1 MGGAELKKVRAAKR
15 KLKKAK
21 KVITVWFVKHSHIF
35 LYCFGF
41 TFGIALIVLSFFIKD
56 NWINVSSGVGTG
68 LLTSL
73 IVSVAINYE
82 NDKRQERKL
91 LEDKKLVLSD
101 IIAGSIDIYGDVVYR
116 INEYVMFN
124 NTPLKSFYGLYDD
137 FSPYNEFEDYLKKL
151 DIDKLSPSERKHL
164 ETLFNIGDYSIDYLV
179 AELKRLPKHEY
190 YLKGLLTKDEFN
202 GLTSNF
208 ADDTYMDYAEH
219 INDFW
224 NNGIT
229 NYEKCVRFLRM
240 TLYICSKII
249 SSIQHCRADVI
260 EKEKNIKD
268 NLNQRYFEEIY
279 SQSDE
284 YIEKQIEE
292 AQARDEYYATHP
304 EEYEEAER
312 QFEEC
317 QNETPEDR
325 ILKNLYYSICGI
337 SAYSIDD
344 LIGKLDSNSEK
355 SLSFLTRDDIQRSL
369 KKSWKKRKA
378 IKRKFGNDY
387 LQKAE
392 KLKKDKTNS
401 LV

>member
-1 MGGAELKKVRAAKR
+1 MKEVRAAIR
-15 KLKKAK
+15 KFKKAK
-21 KVITVWFVKHSHIF
+21 KVMTAWFVNYSHII

-41 TFGIALIVLSFFIKD
+41 TFGIALIVLSFFLKD

-101 IIAGSIDIYGDVVYR
+101 IIAESIDIYGDVVYR
-116 INEYVMFN
+116 INEYVMFSN
-124 NTPLKSFYGLYDD
+124 IPLKSFYGLYDN
-137 FSPYNEFEDYLKKL
+137 FSSYNEFEDYLKKL
-151 DIDKLSPSERKHL
+151 DIDKLSASERKHL
-164 ETLFNIGDYSIDYLV
+164 ETLFNIGDNRIDYLV
-179 AELKRLPKHEY
+179 AELKRLPKYEY

-224 NNGIT
+224 NNGIID
-229 NYEKCVRFLRM
+229 YEKCVRFLRM
-240 TLYICSKII
+240 TLYISSKII
-249 SSIQHCRADVI
+249 SSIRYCRADVI

-284 YIEKQIEE
+284 YIENQIEE
-292 AQARDEYYATHP
+292 AQAKDEYYATHS

-312 QFEEC
+312 QFEEWK
-317 QNETPEDR
+317 NETPEDR
-325 ILKNLYYSICGI
+325 ILKDLYYSICGI
-337 SAYSIDD
+337 SVYSIDD
-344 LIGKLDSNSEK
+344 LIGKLDNNSEK
-355 SLSFLTRDDIQRSL
+355 SLLFLARDDIQRSL

-378 IKRKFGNDY
+378 IKRKFGSDY
-387 LQKAE
+387 FQKAE
-392 KLKKDKTNS
+392 KLKESNTNG
-401 LV
+401 

>member
-1 MGGAELKKVRAAKR
+1 MKKVRAAKR
-15 KLKKAK
+15 KFKKAK
-21 KVITVWFVKHSHIF
+21 KVIIVLFINCF
-35 LYCFGF
+35 NIILYCFGF
-41 TFGIALIVLSFFIKD
+41 AVGIALIVLSFFLKD

-73 IVSVAINYE
+73 VVSIAINYE

-91 LEDKKLVLSD
+91 LEDKRLVLSD
-101 IIAGSIDIYGDVVYR
+101 IIAGSIEVYRDVVYR
-116 INEYVMFN
+116 INAFVMFSN
-124 NTPLKSFYGLYDD
+124 IPPKSFYGFYDD

-151 DIDKLSPSERKHL
+151 DVDKLSDCERTHL
-164 ETLFNIGDYSIDYLV
+164 ETLFNIGNYRINNLV

-208 ADDTYMDYAEH
+208 ANDTYMNYAER

-224 NNGIT
+224 NDGIID
-229 NYEKCVRFLRM
+229 YEKCVRFLRM

-249 SSIQHCRADVI
+249 ASIQYSRIDVT
-260 EKEKNIKD
+260 EKEENIKND
-268 NLNQRYFEEIY
+268 LNQRYFDEIY

-292 AQARDEYYATHP
+292 SQAQDEYYSAHP
-304 EEYEEAER
+304 EEYEEEER
-312 QFEEC
+312 KFEEW

-325 ILKNLYYSICGI
+325 ILKDLYYVICGV
-337 SAYSIDD
+337 SVYSIDD
-344 LIGKLDSNSEK
+344 LLGKLDSNSEK
-355 SLSFLTRDDIQRSL
+355 TLLFLTRDDIQRSL
-369 KKSWKKRKA
+369 KRSCKKRKA

-392 KLKKDKTNS
+392 KLKNNKVNG
-401 LV
+401 

>member
-1 MGGAELKKVRAAKR
+1 MKKVRATKR
-15 KLKKAK
+15 KFKKAK
-21 KVITVWFVKHSHIF
+21 KAIMAWLVSRSHII

-41 TFGIALIVLSFFIKD
+41 AVGIALIVLSFKLKE

-73 IVSVAINYE
+73 VVSISINYK

-91 LEDKKLVLSD
+91 LEDKRLVLSD
-101 IIAGSIDIYGDVVYR
+101 IINVSINIYRDVVYR
-116 INEYVMFN
+116 INEYVMFSN
-124 NTPLKSFYGLYDD
+124 IPPKSFYGFYDD
-137 FSPYNEFEDYLKKL
+137 FSSYNEFEDYLKKL
-151 DIDKLSPSERKHL
+151 DVDKLSESERTHL
-164 ETLFNIGDYSIDYLV
+164 KTLLNIGNNRIDYLV

-208 ADDTYMDYAEH
+208 ANDAYMDYAEH

-224 NNGIT
+224 NDGII

-249 SSIQHCRADVI
+249 ASIQYCRADVI
-260 EKEKNIKD
+260 EKEESIKD
-268 NLNQRYFEEIY
+268 EIGQRYYEEIY
-279 SQSDE
+279 LQSDE
-284 YIEKQIEE
+284 YIEKQIEQ
-292 AQARDEYYATHP
+292 AQARDEYYAAHP
-304 EEYEEAER
+304 EEYEELER
-312 QFEEC
+312 QFEEW

-325 ILKNLYYSICGI
+325 ILKDLYYSICGI
-337 SAYSIDD
+337 SAYRLED
-344 LIGKLDSNSEK
+344 LLGKLDSNSEK
-355 SLSFLTRDDIQRSL
+355 SLLFLTQDNIQRSL

-392 KLKKDKTNS
+392 KLNKDKTNG
-401 LV
+401 

>member
-1 MGGAELKKVRAAKR
+1 MKKVRAAKR
-15 KLKKAK
+15 KFKKAK
-21 KVITVWFVKHSHIF
+21 KVITVWFGNCSHIV

-41 TFGIALIVLSFFIKD
+41 TFGMALIVLSFFLKD

-101 IIAGSIDIYGDVVYR
+101 IIDGSIDIYGDVVYR
-116 INEYVMFN
+116 INEYVMFSN
-124 NTPLKSFYGLYDD
+124 IPLKSFYGFYDN
-137 FSPYNEFEDYLKKL
+137 FSSYNEFENYLKKL
-151 DIDKLSPSERKHL
+151 DINKLSASERKLL
-164 ETLFNIGDYSIDYLV
+164 ETLFNIGDYRIDYLV

-224 NNGIT
+224 NNGII

-240 TLYICSKII
+240 TLYISSKII
-249 SSIQHCRADVI
+249 SSIQYCRADVI
-260 EKEKNIKD
+260 EKEKKIKD

-279 SQSDE
+279 SKSDE

-312 QFEEC
+312 QFEEW
-317 QNETPEDR
+317 QKETPEDR
-325 ILKNLYYSICGI
+325 ILKDLYYSICGI

-344 LIGKLDSNSEK
+344 LIDKLDSNSEK
-355 SLSFLTRDDIQRSL
+355 SLLFLTRDDIQRSL

-378 IKRKFGNDY
+378 IKRKFGSDY
-387 LQKAE
+387 FQKAE
-392 KLKKDKTNS
+392 RLKESNTNR
-401 LV
+401 

>member
-1 MGGAELKKVRAAKR
+1 MKKVRAAKR
-15 KLKKAK
+15 KFKKAK
-21 KVITVWFVKHSHIF
+21 KAITVWFINCFHTI

-41 TFGIALIVLSFFIKD
+41 TIGIALIVLSFFLKD

-73 IVSVAINYE
+73 VVSVAINYE
-82 NDKRQERKL
+82 NDKQQERKL

-101 IIAGSIDIYGDVVYR
+101 IIDGSIDIYGDVVYR
-116 INEYVMFN
+116 INEYVMFSN
-124 NTPLKSFYGLYDD
+124 ILLKSFYGLYDN
-137 FSPYNEFEDYLKKL
+137 FSSYNEFEDYLKKL
-151 DIDKLSPSERKHL
+151 DIDKLSASERKHL
-164 ETLFNIGDYSIDYLV
+164 ETLFNIGDYRIDYLV

-224 NNGIT
+224 NNGII

-240 TLYICSKII
+240 TLYICSNII
-249 SSIQHCRADVI
+249 SSIQYCRADVI

-268 NLNQRYFEEIY
+268 NLDQRYFEEIY

-284 YIEKQIEE
+284 YIEKQIAE

-304 EEYEEAER
+304 EEYEKAER
-312 QFEEC
+312 QFEEW

-325 ILKNLYYSICGI
+325 ILKDLYCSICGI
-337 SAYSIDD
+337 SAYNIDD
-344 LIGKLDSNSEK
+344 LISKLDSNSQK
-355 SLSFLTRDDIQRSL
+355 SLLFLTRDDIQRAL

-378 IKRKFGNDY
+378 IKRKFGSDY
-387 LQKAE
+387 FQKAE
-392 KLKKDKTNS
+392 RLKESNTNG
-401 LV
+401 